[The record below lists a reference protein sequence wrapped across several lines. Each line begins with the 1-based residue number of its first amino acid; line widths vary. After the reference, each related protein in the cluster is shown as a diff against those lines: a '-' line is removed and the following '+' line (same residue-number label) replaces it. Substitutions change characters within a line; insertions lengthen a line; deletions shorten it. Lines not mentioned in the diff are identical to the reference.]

1 MKAVTILGICVLLL
15 VSSAL
20 AHDGVH
26 DDKKKEGEQR
36 GYVLKVGEGEVLGAD
51 IIKASPRSGTQGSVM
66 VYGEEPEGST
76 SGLHYHV
83 KADEF
88 FYVLKGRGTITLGK
102 EDIAIGPGDTIFV
115 PVGTDHRITSSKD
128 DPLTVIFILDRPGI
142 AEQFR
147 LKLDREKM
155 SLEEFNAIV
164 RKYGTVYKSFD

>member
-1 MKAVTILGICVLLL
+1 M
-15 VSSAL
+15 
-20 AHDGVH
+20 
-26 DDKKKEGEQR
+26 
-36 GYVLKVGEGEVLGAD
+36 
-51 IIKASPRSGTQGSVM
+51 
-66 VYGEEPEGST
+66 
-76 SGLHYHV
+76 
-83 KADEF
+83 
-88 FYVLKGRGTITLGK
+88 LKGRGTITLGK

-155 SLEEFNAIV
+155 SLEEFNSIV